1 MNRFF
6 LPLVLA
12 LAACNSGGGES
23 ANAAPKGDTKA
34 APASTAPAAAA
45 PAPAAGGG
53 EVVAVIGD
61 EKITMADLDQAA
73 GRELF
78 ELRQRALDELVTRKV
93 LESAAKKAGKPVEEF
108 IQTSLEA
115 RVPNVSDAEAEAFFN
130 QNKAQLPPDFQTK
143 SFAEVKDQLVQGLTQ
158 QKRRE
163 AGAAFLEEL
172 KKQEGVKVTFE
183 APRVE
188 VAAIGPSKG
197 PADAPVTIVE
207 FSDFEC
213 PFCSRGKETVDQVL
227 AAYPGKV
234 RLVFRDFP
242 LQFHQHAAKAG
253 EAGHCADEQGKF
265 WEMHDWMFANQ
276 RSLDPASLGNG
287 AASVGLDRGKFDECL
302 SSGRHAAK
310 VAANMADGSKVGVSG
325 TPAFFINGV
334 MISGAQPIEKFKE
347 IIDRELAK
355 KGG

>member
-1 MNRFF
+1 MNRLF

-12 LAACNSGGGES
+12 LAACNPGGGEP
-23 ANAAPKGDTKA
+23 ANAAPKTDNK
-34 APASTAPAAAA
+34 PAPAAAA
-45 PAPAAGGG
+45 QPAAAAAAGGG
-53 EVVAVIGD
+53 EVVATIGD
-61 EKITMADLDQAA
+61 EKITMADLDQAV

-78 ELRQRALDELVTRKV
+78 EMRQRALDELVTRKV
-93 LESAAKKAGKPVEEF
+93 LESAAKKAGKSVDDF
-108 IQTSLEA
+108 VKTSLEA

-143 SFAEVKDQLVQGLTQ
+143 TFAEVKDQLVQGLTQ

-172 KKQEGVKVTFE
+172 KKQEGVKVLFE

-213 PFCSRGKETVDQVL
+213 PFCSRGKEAMEQVL

-234 RLVFRDFP
+234 RVVFRDFP
-242 LQFHQHAAKAG
+242 LTFHQNAAKAG

-265 WEMHDWMFANQ
+265 WEMHDWMFDNQ
-276 RSLDPASLGNG
+276 RSLDVASLGNG
-287 AASVGLDRGKFDECL
+287 AAAIGLDRGKFDACL
-302 SSGRHAAK
+302 SSGRHAGK
-310 VAANMADGSKVGVSG
+310 VAGNMADGQKVGVSG
-325 TPAFFINGV
+325 TPAFFVNGV
-334 MISGAQPIEKFKE
+334 MISGAQPFEKFKE